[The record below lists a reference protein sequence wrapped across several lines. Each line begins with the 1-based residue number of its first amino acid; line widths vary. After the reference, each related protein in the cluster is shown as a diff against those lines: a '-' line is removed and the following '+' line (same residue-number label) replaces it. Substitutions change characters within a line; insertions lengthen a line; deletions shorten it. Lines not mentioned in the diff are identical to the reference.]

1 LEDFTNIVFNY
12 SNRHE
17 ELMNIGGL
25 YAGMWNEQLKS
36 SNKSQGVS
44 DSSVETSGHG
54 DENTSGEAIESSNGN
69 VSVPC

>member
-1 LEDFTNIVFNY
+1 
-12 SNRHE
+12 
-17 ELMNIGGL
+17 MNIGGL